1 MENQVTKLKLNVT
14 NIKSYLINSNKEM
27 GKLRKDKKNLFSKLE
42 KKRELRA
49 EESRLET
56 KNLGIGSG
64 FSKVAG
70 AITAPAK
77 SIFDKILEFFG
88 LIALGIL
95 VKNLPQIIDKINQFL
110 NSDFFKSIT
119 SLLSTLA
126 KGVDTLIDISLSSK
140 DIEGKDI
147 KKEKKDIEEA
157 NKKITDSSKKI
168 EEKRSWYN
176 DILSNLSK
184 APAMAPG
191 SMYPV
196 TIPKKE
202 EEPQKRSTGGTIT
215 QEHKQNPAYKPPK
228 SGPLKRAERGM
239 TDGFT
244 DFALS
249 VDNIEE
255 AVRRDEENVMAF
267 AKMSEKFR
275 EWSSVGITTTGR
287 PFMPPGSNGS
297 GGGGGQLPRMA
308 MIPGGGKVR
317 GGAVVTDP
325 YDPDYQDSGMDI
337 ALLDPNGGYGVGSII
352 QNPFS
357 ELTITD
363 RGYQFANGR
372 GFGYYVTG
380 NAIIQGKTYELL
392 VGHLDKIAVNKGDVL
407 KAGDSIGTQGMSG
420 STTGPH
426 VTTHINDLSGG
437 GDPWSVLTSVADAW
451 KNGKIVVTDAT
462 KKQSN
467 GMVVTIP
474 KVTKALNTSN
484 NSGNQSLFIYAVQPV
499 ETFVPFPYAVPVKQS
514 SSSSIQKPK
523 LPEIWRP

>member
-14 NIKSYLINSNKEM
+14 NIKSYLINSNKEL

-42 KKRELRA
+42 KKRELRE

-95 VKNLPQIIDKINQFL
+95 VQKLPQIIEKINQFF
-110 NSDFFKSIT
+110 NSDLFKAIKSTISILVKGFD
-119 SLLSTLA
+119 LLINFVSGFTA
-126 KGVDTLIDISLSSK
+126 
-140 DIEGKDI
+140 EN
-147 KKEKKDIEEA
+147 EKKLEDEKKNITIQ
-157 NKKITDSSKKI
+157 NKKLEEESKKLKDV
-168 EEKRSWYN
+168 EKKYSE
-176 DILSNLSK
+176 ILSNLNL
-184 APAMAPG
+184 PMPG

-499 ETFVPFPYAVPVKQS
+499 ETFVPFPYPVPIERPS
-514 SSSSIQKPK
+514 SPAPQKSK